1 MFAALFGDARH
12 FALEH
17 RLFNTFSLLNAIA
30 NIVGALTMVKSP
42 NYLALLL
49 LQLGTGIL
57 FLCFYYLARFRAL
70 YRALYWPF
78 VLLIVVFLAVNAI
91 LNAGTMGGA
100 HYYFI
105 PGLVIATMLSS
116 RLRDTILAFVLFG
129 ATAIGIAVL
138 EYVRPQ
144 WIIML
149 STPRERFFDIASN
162 FFFAQIFTGI
172 LVMVL
177 TRNLNQERKK
187 SDRLLLN
194 ILPESIAAEL
204 KKNDRVPPLHYRS
217 ASVVFTDLVGFTGI
231 AERLSPPELIAELDG
246 FFRHVDQIARRHNIE
261 KIKTIGDAYMAA
273 GGIPT
278 PNQTHA
284 VDTVLAALEIHEYMA
299 EMRARKMA
307 AGHAYWELRLGIHS
321 GPLVA
326 GVIGQE
332 KFAYDIWGDTVNTA
346 SRMESS
352 GAAGRINISGATYEM
367 IKDFFVCEYRGKVAA
382 KNKGEIDMYFVNGIR
397 PELSR
402 DASALAPNTRFF
414 ELYNH
419 LSVSL
424 QIHR

>member
-1 MFAALFGDARH
+1 LFAALFGDARH

-17 RLFNTFSLLNAIA
+17 RLFNTVSLLNAIT
-30 NIVGALTMVKSP
+30 NIVGAVTMVKSP
-42 NYLALLL
+42 YYFALLAL
-49 LQLGTGIL
+49 QLSTGIL
-57 FLCFYYLARFRAL
+57 FLCFYYVSRFRAW

-78 VLLIVVFLAVNAI
+78 VLLMVIYLVINAM
-91 LNAGTMGGA
+91 LNAGSIGGA

-105 PGLVIATMLSS
+105 PALVIATMLSV
-116 RLRDTILAFVLFG
+116 RMRTTIFAFIIFG

-138 EYVRPQ
+138 EYVHPE
-144 WIIML
+144 WIIMH
-149 STPRERFFDIASN
+149 SNPRERFIDVATN
-162 FFFAQIFTGI
+162 FFFAQIFTGV

-187 SDRLLLN
+187 SDQLLLN

-204 KKNDRVPPLHYRS
+204 KKNDRVPPLHYKS
-217 ASVVFTDLVGFTGI
+217 ASVIFTDLVGFTGI

-246 FFRHVDQIARRHNIE
+246 FFRHFDQIVRRHNLE

-273 GGIPT
+273 GGIPA
-278 PNQTHA
+278 PNHTHA
-284 VDTVLAALEIHEYMA
+284 IDSVLAALEIHDYMA
-299 EMRARKMA
+299 EMRAQKMA
-307 AGHAYWELRLGIHS
+307 AGRPCWELRLGIHS

-352 GAAGRINISGATYEM
+352 GVAGRINISGATYEL

-382 KNKGEIDMYFVNGIR
+382 KNKGDIDMYFVNGIR
-397 PELSR
+397 PELSAYANR
-402 DASALAPNTRFF
+402 FVPNERFA
-414 ELYNH
+414 ELYNYLA
-419 LSVSL
+419 LSVS
-424 QIHR
+424 IAP